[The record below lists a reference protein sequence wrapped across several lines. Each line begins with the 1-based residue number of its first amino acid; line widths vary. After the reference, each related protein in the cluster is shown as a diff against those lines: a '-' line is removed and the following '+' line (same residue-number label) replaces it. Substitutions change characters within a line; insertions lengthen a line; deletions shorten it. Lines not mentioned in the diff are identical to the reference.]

1 MNEVV
6 MQKGGLTA
14 SEAADRLERFGPNL
28 LPEPAPPSFLMTFLL
43 QFRSPLIY
51 ILLVAAAVAAAVGE
65 LEDSFFIGIVLVLN
79 GIVGGI
85 QEHSAGRA
93 AAALRKLEE
102 ATAMVVR
109 DGATTAIP
117 ARLVVPG
124 DLILLEAGARVA
136 ADVDVFEAT
145 DLQCD
150 ESLLTGESAPVKK
163 IGGGAGA
170 DRVSAFAGTLVTRG
184 RGRGIV
190 VATGM
195 ASEIGRIAAELGKES
210 SAKPPL
216 MIRLAKFSNRIAWLV
231 GAAML
236 FLILVGQF
244 QGIGWGDL
252 FLMAVGLAVSAI
264 PEGLPVAISVALAI
278 SMRRMA
284 RKHVIVRRMP
294 AVESLGSCTM
304 IATDKTGTLTL
315 NELTVTDIVL
325 PDGSRFECEA
335 GPEIDACRITS
346 GGNHDPS
353 ANERVSR
360 LFKAAS
366 MPNEGVLVRDEN
378 GWTGI
383 GDTVDVA
390 LLAAARKAGLEHQ
403 ALADHYPL
411 LTRIPY
417 EPDLKYAA
425 SFHRRGDVVR
435 VFAKG
440 SPETLIAM
448 ADRMDVGT
456 DFAPVDRAALL
467 RQKEE
472 MASQGL
478 RVLAFASGEI
488 SSEDGDHL
496 GPHHLVH
503 LVFLGMVGMQ
513 DPIRPEVPQAVAD
526 CRSAGVDIAMVT
538 GDDPR
543 TAAAIARDAGLSFDD
558 DQVVTGRE
566 VQAAEEAGDEGLD
579 TLTRRARIYAR
590 VAPAQK
596 LSIVRSL
603 ARNGHFVAVTG
614 DGINDAPA
622 LKHAH
627 VGVAMGRKGTDVAK
641 ESADIVITDDNFSS
655 IVSGIRE
662 GRVAYSNIRKVIL
675 MLVTTG
681 IAEVLLFILAI
692 PLGLPMPLL
701 PVQLLWLNLVTN
713 GIQDVALAGEKSEGD
728 ELRRPP
734 RKPREPIFDRIMIRR
749 IVVTVAVMGL
759 GGFALFYWLLAQGYE
774 VGQARN
780 LLLLL
785 FVMFENVQTFTS
797 RSERRSIFSIP
808 FFGNPLLLI
817 TVIAAQGL
825 HIAAMYIP
833 WLRDT
838 LELSPISMAE
848 WAVMLIAATSI
859 LIVTELDKWR
869 LGRSEKKAEGG
880 SR

>member
-1 MNEVV
+1 

-163 IGGGAGA
+163 IVGGAGA

-210 SAKPPL
+210 SAEPPL

-734 RKPREPIFDRIMIRR
+734 RRPQEPIFDRVMIRR

-848 WAVMLIAATSI
+848 WAVMLISATSI

-869 LGRSEKKAEGG
+869 LRRSEKKAEGG